1 MTSFGKAGA
10 PRVTVV
16 TPAYNV
22 AAYIGEAVN
31 SVLRQTFTDFEY
43 LVVDD
48 GSVDNSAEVVRAHA
62 SDDPRFRLVPGE
74 HRGLS
79 AARNVGIREGRGE
92 YIAYLDG
99 DDRWHPRFLE
109 RQIASIESLP
119 PDVGLVFCRSRMIL
133 ENGTPVFFQWQRAGR
148 YDFDDFLVGS
158 NPARNGSSLLIRR
171 SCFEDVGGF
180 NEELHSVEDL
190 DMWLRI
196 ADGSKTPVLWASKHF
211 LVDLRLRPGSVTRN
225 RTASETA
232 LADLLEGRIGQ
243 LRRLPAGLAYVRPA
257 VAAFKHGS
265 DDDLASY
272 WAAKARSAG
281 TDQLLRSMPGL
292 QLLFWHTLP
301 PACCCVVRS
310 AQHSAREAVKAVN
323 LRVRG
328 GPGSRAIAGRDEGA
342 AR

>member
-1 MTSFGKAGA
+1 
-10 PRVTVV
+10 
-16 TPAYNV
+16 
-22 AAYIGEAVN
+22 
-31 SVLRQTFTDFEY
+31 
-43 LVVDD
+43 
-48 GSVDNSAEVVRAHA
+48 
-62 SDDPRFRLVPGE
+62 
-74 HRGLS
+74 
-79 AARNVGIREGRGE
+79 
-92 YIAYLDG
+92 
-99 DDRWHPRFLE
+99 
-109 RQIASIESLP
+109 
-119 PDVGLVFCRSRMIL
+119 MIL

-281 TDQLLRSMPGL
+281 LTAPAQHAGAAAAVLAHPAPGLLLRRPVGAAFSPGGGQGRQPPGARRSGL
-292 QLLFWHTLP
+292 TGDSRPRRGGGPMRPPILVGELELASPVPDIEPPAGDGDAYTAVRLLVRVHREPAGYVLLSPDALDAVSVAERVWQQLGPAIHALRERDGLPALDALP
-301 PACCCVVRS
+301 PDGLPAADGTPSGSQAAPPVSVV
-310 AQHSAREAVKAVN
+310 V
-323 LRVRG
+323 
-328 GPGSRAIAGRDEGA
+328 
-342 AR
+342 